1 MFFFILLLRG
11 ITEEVICSEWL
22 RDTDWR
28 HLSANL
34 HPELLGQ
41 DVLTEKSPDRT
52 WTKSHKKKTNK
63 QTNLSCKRDNKKQTK
78 CKAKGS
84 GSSMKQKKQKKRRIR
99 IGLNQSS
106 PWDFHWKDKNTQR
119 YHRCSDDWA
128 TWGSG
133 GLAEVVRGS
142 REGGG
147 RGLEWRG
154 VRTVSR
160 WTQAGLFLCDG
171 KQEEGK
177 RRGTRWRGEGEAS
190 ETARDYTWEETTSV

>member
-1 MFFFILLLRG
+1 M
-11 ITEEVICSEWL
+11 ICSEWL

-28 HLSANL
+28 HLSATYIL
-34 HPELLGQ
+34 SW

-52 WTKSHKKKTNK
+52 WTKSQKKKPTK
-63 QTNLSCKRDNKKQTK
+63 QTICRARGITKNRQSARRRARDQAWNK
-78 CKAKGS
+78 
-84 GSSMKQKKQKKRRIR
+84 KKRRIR

-128 TWGSG
+128 AWGSG

-142 REGGG
+142 REGSG

-160 WTQAGLFLCDG
+160 WTQAGSFLCDG

-177 RRGTRWRGEGEAS
+177 RRGTRGRREGERVRQREIIPGRKPLRCS
-190 ETARDYTWEETTSV
+190 CLECPQRT